1 MKPIFSKIRV
11 LGTAALALFLTAS
24 CSDILDE
31 QPRSSYDPTFFKT
44 EKGVEGGVTSMYAHL
59 RYIYG
64 QAYYYNSCLTGTDE
78 ATWGW
83 SADGN
88 FKDADLSGVGNLT
101 ATTCRSDALWGTAFS
116 NINTANGVIENG
128 AEVGVNESLVSE
140 ARFFRAFDYFLLVQ
154 TFGGVPLDLGS
165 GELKF
170 NITPS
175 RTSVRNTV
183 PEVYT
188 KAIFP
193 DLLTAIENLPA
204 NPRVTGGVT
213 KTVARL
219 YLAKAYLAYAWWLK
233 NPNNIPTYPECQ
245 RTDPDGHDAAW
256 YFQQAYDVAVTAIEN
271 PGPFGLQESFWMVNA
286 GPNDRNMEILLYA
299 DHTQED
305 EYYNGGSL
313 SYGGGGAPDN
323 FAGWMM
329 NWNYTD
335 ARSADN
341 QAVIN
346 RIAEQCYGRPWT
358 RMAPPLGVFTKTFAD
373 KVNDSRY
380 DGTFTT
386 VYRGNWSTA
395 GQNWESVTNAN
406 GMKVK
411 EREPIFSFVFQDM
424 DKIDYAGEGSKSN
437 LGAGTL
443 PGRADWVLGLDAVGR
458 YVYPGLWKL
467 GPYRTDNGSG
477 AGQPNA
483 GSTRPYNIAK
493 FSELYLVAAEAAVE
507 GAATQAG
514 KSARDLVNVLRARAG
529 RWTYSNAEYK
539 EVDRDFSAEMT
550 AATPATIDINYILDE
565 RSREFYGE
573 GYRWFDLVRTQKWNE
588 YADSYVIC
596 GGKGDHNPQTYSRT
610 IEAFHYLRP
619 IPQGQL
625 DGMEM
630 TEEEKDAYQNP
641 GYRDCF
647 FFFKES
653 PPFLS
658 VSDGRSGGLFMVW
671 TAG

>member
-83 SADGN
+83 NADGN

-313 SYGGGGAPDN
+313 SYGSGGAPDN

-641 GYRDCF
+641 GYRD
-647 FFFKES
+647 
-653 PPFLS
+653 
-658 VSDGRSGGLFMVW
+658 
-671 TAG
+671 

>member
-1 MKPIFSKIRV
+1 M
-11 LGTAALALFLTAS
+11 
-24 CSDILDE
+24 IL
-31 QPRSSYDPTFFKT
+31 RFFKT

-219 YLAKAYLAYAWWLK
+219 YLAKAYLTYAWWLK

-245 RTDPDGHDAAW
+245 RTDPNGHDAAW

-641 GYRDCF
+641 GYRD
-647 FFFKES
+647 
-653 PPFLS
+653 
-658 VSDGRSGGLFMVW
+658 
-671 TAG
+671 

>member
-1 MKPIFSKIRV
+1 MKPIFSKTRV

-219 YLAKAYLAYAWWLK
+219 YLAKAYLTYAWWLK

-245 RTDPDGHDAAW
+245 RTDPNGHDAAW

-641 GYRDCF
+641 GYRD
-647 FFFKES
+647 
-653 PPFLS
+653 
-658 VSDGRSGGLFMVW
+658 
-671 TAG
+671 

>member
-219 YLAKAYLAYAWWLK
+219 YLAKAYLTYAWWLK

-507 GAATQAG
+507 GAATQVG

-641 GYRDCF
+641 GYRD
-647 FFFKES
+647 
-653 PPFLS
+653 
-658 VSDGRSGGLFMVW
+658 
-671 TAG
+671 

>member
-507 GAATQAG
+507 GAVTQAG

-641 GYRDCF
+641 GYRD
-647 FFFKES
+647 
-653 PPFLS
+653 
-658 VSDGRSGGLFMVW
+658 
-671 TAG
+671 

>member
-183 PEVYT
+183 PGVYT

-219 YLAKAYLAYAWWLK
+219 YLAKAYLTYAWWLK

-641 GYRDCF
+641 GYRD
-647 FFFKES
+647 
-653 PPFLS
+653 
-658 VSDGRSGGLFMVW
+658 
-671 TAG
+671 

>member
-88 FKDADLSGVGNLT
+88 FKDADLSGVGSLT

-219 YLAKAYLAYAWWLK
+219 YLAKAYLTYAWWLK

-245 RTDPDGHDAAW
+245 RTDPNGHDAAW

-641 GYRDCF
+641 GYRD
-647 FFFKES
+647 
-653 PPFLS
+653 
-658 VSDGRSGGLFMVW
+658 
-671 TAG
+671 

>member
-1 MKPIFSKIRV
+1 MKAKIKNII
-11 LGTAALALFLTAS
+11 ALAILASTFTA
-24 CSDILDE
+24 CDLDVVPPSDIAVE
-31 QPRSSYDPTFFKT
+31 NFWKT
-44 EKGVEGGVTSMYAHL
+44 EKDAWYGLNACYSSMDGL
-59 RYIYG
+59 DIWDEL
-64 QAYYYNSCLTGTDE
+64 CTDNGHSHKPWE
-78 ATWGW
+78 
-83 SADGN
+83 GN
-88 FKDADLSGVGNLT
+88 FELLQQNGISTDKGYGSYSFGMIRLANNFIKNVEKCAIDAGLKT
-101 ATTCRSDALWGTAFS
+101 RMQA
-116 NINTANGVIENG
+116 
-128 AEVGVNESLVSE
+128 E

-204 NPRVTGGVT
+204 YPRVTGGVS

-219 YLAKAYLAYAWWLK
+219 YLAKAYLTYAWWLK

-245 RTDPDGHDAAW
+245 RTDPNGHDAAW

-443 PGRADWVLGLDAVGR
+443 PGRPDWVLGLDAVGR

-641 GYRDCF
+641 GYRD
-647 FFFKES
+647 
-653 PPFLS
+653 
-658 VSDGRSGGLFMVW
+658 
-671 TAG
+671 

>member
-1 MKPIFSKIRV
+1 M
-11 LGTAALALFLTAS
+11 GTAALALFLTAS

-245 RTDPDGHDAAW
+245 RTDPNGHDAAW

-641 GYRDCF
+641 GYRD
-647 FFFKES
+647 
-653 PPFLS
+653 
-658 VSDGRSGGLFMVW
+658 
-671 TAG
+671 

>member
-88 FKDADLSGVGNLT
+88 FKDADLSGVGNLP

-219 YLAKAYLAYAWWLK
+219 YLAKAYLTYAWWLK

-443 PGRADWVLGLDAVGR
+443 PDRADWVLGLDAVGR

-641 GYRDCF
+641 GYRD
-647 FFFKES
+647 
-653 PPFLS
+653 
-658 VSDGRSGGLFMVW
+658 
-671 TAG
+671 